1 MKKLVSLLL
10 VLAMLVSAMPVA
22 FAAGSDDYFDV
33 SFDNQAPTAG
43 DEVTATITLRKQ
55 ISGVYMVVLDF
66 SYNKDYLTCTGVE
79 FSGTTLDYD
88 KTEVKSGEYLSY
100 VEFAA
105 MDDDSAA
112 IYQALPVGY
121 TIKLTF
127 KVADDAAG
135 EALNFKLNYVAY
147 DTDYNEYSEESS
159 YSLTVA
165 GTLQIKP
172 TATGYSVSM
181 GADQQVA
188 AGQQVRIPVTVASS
202 EKGITGFNAY
212 DMTFTYDP
220 AALTLNTKTDDAANL
235 TVEDNN
241 GTVRVRRYGAIVPLG
256 EALALDFTAK
266 KAGTSTVTL
275 TAAKFDL
282 DANSINFDAPPATI
296 TDSDTNVKG
305 LWTVTL
311 PDGFVSAATDK
322 STLVED
328 GADFTFKPVDTN
340 YEYTLTITTNGKT
353 DEVTVK
359 GSSYTIANITDNVQV
374 TQVSR
379 VGKTYTVKIEG
390 SGADLVTGA
399 AATAQFPNDYTFT
412 VKAPGTGYRTTV
424 AISNRGTYLTK
435 NKFTTERQVNGDDV
449 YTILGDSLAGDE
461 NNVITIT
468 VEKVENTIIKNIIVE
483 GNGSEAFSPDND
495 MTFHYDENYTFRLN
509 LDTAHYT
516 YVIRAKYY
524 RDNAPV
530 MMNVIDNGDGTYT
543 VLSPLALDL
552 HIVIEKFAKAL
563 DPNAVDVSK
572 YLELDNKTIFI
583 VSVYGTLQNK
593 NADGTYSYIAY
604 TYDGHLMYN
613 TSYYVDP
620 ANDSKGASS
629 WLVMVDRGETFTKE
643 DALAKLAFQDSDKE
657 QYDSISM
664 TYWGKI
670 LENVNGSPSSNW
682 DVNDS
687 QFVYDLYNGV
697 YDSFEKVSIK
707 QFLLADQSQDR
718 LLNSADAVT
727 MTKRYNW

>member
-10 VLAMLVSAMPVA
+10 VLAILISAMPVV

-33 SFDNQAPTAG
+33 SFDNQAPSAG
-43 DEVTATITLRKQ
+43 GEVTATISLKKQ
-55 ISGVYMVVLDF
+55 ISGVSTVVLDF
-66 SYNKDYLTCTGVE
+66 SYNKDYLTCTGVA

-88 KTEVKSGEYLSY
+88 TTEVQSGEYLSY

-105 MDDDSAA
+105 LDDDAAA

-135 EALNFKLNYVAY
+135 EALNFKLNYVTY
-147 DTDYNEYSEESS
+147 DTDYNEYSEENS
-159 YSLTVA
+159 YSMTVA
-165 GTLQIKP
+165 GSLQIKP

-220 AALTLNTKTDDAANL
+220 AALTLNTKTGNAANL

>member
-147 DTDYNEYSEESS
+147 DTDYNEYSEENS

-220 AALTLNTKTDDAANL
+220 AALTLNTKTGDAANL

-435 NKFTTERQVNGDDV
+435 NKFTTERLVNGDDV

-543 VLSPLALDL
+543 VLSPLAFDL